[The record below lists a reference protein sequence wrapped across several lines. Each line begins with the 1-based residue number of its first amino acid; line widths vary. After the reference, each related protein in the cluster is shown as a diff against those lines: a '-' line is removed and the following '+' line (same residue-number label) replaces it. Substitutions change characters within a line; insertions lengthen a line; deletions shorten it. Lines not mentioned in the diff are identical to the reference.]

1 MSRAVLRVEART
13 SDGQGDVGELRVHSA
28 GDDWNPAELSWSN
41 QPELGPA
48 GARVLTGPEWTEHLL
63 DVTEAA
69 RGLQGGSATF
79 AITQTLEDGRN
90 VAIRAVESGAPASLE
105 LVLDDAVSFPVVSVD
120 GDPAD
125 DETSLGGVVDGD
137 LDTRWSND
145 SFGARVTV
153 DLGVARTVTRVDIA
167 FFRGE
172 HRLGFAELRASTDG
186 STFVPLRSVRS
197 SGESSR
203 AERFDVAP
211 TTARWIRVVGFGNSE
226 NAWNSWSEVAV
237 YGE

>member
-1 MSRAVLRVEART
+1 MAGRVR
-13 SDGQGDVGELRVHSA
+13 
-28 GDDWNPAELSWSN
+28 
-41 QPELGPA
+41 PELGPA

-63 DVTEAA
+63 DVTEAT
-69 RGLQGGSATF
+69 RGLEGGSATF

-90 VAIRAVESGAPASLE
+90 VAIRAVESGSPASLE
-105 LVLDDAVSFPVVSVD
+105 LVLDDAVPFPIVSVD
-120 GDPAD
+120 GDPPD
-125 DETSLGGVVDGD
+125 DETSLGGVADGD

-186 STFVPLRSVRS
+186 STFAPLRSVRG

-211 TTARWIRVVGFGNSE
+211 TTARWVRVVGFGNSE